1 MPATLSHPHSVRADL
16 NHAINAIQNEWSPRE
31 RARRQRLAELR
42 QRRLVRML
50 TPKRNVEAFDCRCD
64 MANEF
69 EADGHDDHAS
79 RRSHCFVLVE
89 E

>member
-1 MPATLSHPHSVRADL
+1 MPATLSRSLRTDL

-42 QRRLVRML
+42 QRRLARML
-50 TPKRNVEAFDCRCD
+50 TPKRQVEAYDCRCD
-64 MANEF
+64 MATEF
-69 EADGHDDHAS
+69 EAAEVRDSHSA

-89 E
+89 D